1 MVLPQKEVNKERKMR
16 REKIMEEF
24 LVESCGAF
32 APEEAY
38 NCDETVAKWEKSIL
52 AMKGESQ
59 LESKAIAVAREMLLT
74 MTNALTV
81 IYMARDVNYNIRD
94 YICQFHRFKELMEST
109 LDGDTFMNWLDQF
122 IAKLERLD
130 SKLTKAFYEE
140 ECF

>member
-59 LESKAIAVAREMLLT
+59 LEMLLT

-109 LDGDTFMNWLDQF
+109 LDGDTLINWLDQF